1 MKEKRNLR
9 NIYSGIKVKDNISFT
24 IPKSNSFLD
33 CIPLCLIAL
42 CGCLGIVNSFASM
55 FEIDIAAAVLNFY
68 TVLFFIFFS
77 AIFINRKSITVPI
90 ITVILIYEL
99 LIFRKSEKFF
109 RGLQLVC
116 NQVYSVIKPYR
127 GEYFRID
134 MTDIDPDS
142 DIKFFIVLAI
152 FLITAVICCVSIIKP
167 DFLFG
172 FVFTFLFLEIGLFNG
187 KTPDIIPAFLLMV
200 YWSALLAID
209 NSGYYRTGKRGNKTG
224 FIRRGN
230 TFTAKPDV
238 KLYSAGQSG
247 AVMLLMSAV
256 IVTGIFAAVEIAG
269 FSRPEKLDV
278 MRSNVKT
285 AVTEFSFDDI
295 GGSLQ
300 RLSASFGLGKLKV
313 YDHRLGNMN
322 SISYNGG
329 TDLKITANASSS
341 PDENIY
347 LKGYVG
353 SVYDGKSWEELSD
366 DVYKNNEELFS
377 SLAENLLYPQDM
389 LFENFGLQMYLVTD
403 TDTFINDMKIESSLI
418 NDKYVYTPY
427 NSESNAYKEDL
438 KYVNDTVIDLPD
450 KNEYSFRVSPYQD
463 FSGLFHYEAYDG
475 SDKYRDFV
483 YENYLDVP
491 NNADTQK
498 LYDMFIDG
506 KEHQYRYQKLKY
518 IKKVLS
524 DNAEY
529 TLEPGR
535 TPSGKDFASY
545 FLTENHKGYCVHFAT
560 AGVILARM
568 YGIPARYV
576 EGYVVLKDDFN
587 TDNIKDGNYNIEVK
601 DNQAHAWAEI
611 YIDGYGWAPYE
622 FTPASAAALVHSD
635 KEDKATDAR
644 VTVTR
649 IRPDNVQTGSSMS
662 MSAAG
667 TSTMVKEQTTTV
679 KKGGSV
685 SSGGSGKNYFSHLS
699 TEAKTAIGAAVLL
712 LLAVLAVIITH
723 IVTVKLREKSFNTG
737 NGSKNAVNAYNYIIK
752 LLEYCDIKN
761 DNMQHLEFAEFA
773 ETHEMRI
780 FKSGEFAAITDIVL
794 EAVMSGR
801 ELSRTKAQRVTLFSY
816 KTANTI
822 FKKQKGFRKLYMKFI
837 RNLC

>member
-42 CGCLGIVNSFASM
+42 CGCLGIVNSFVSM
-55 FEIDIAAAVLNFY
+55 FEIDISAAALNFY

-134 MTDIDPDS
+134 MTGIDPDS

-152 FLITAVICCVSIIKP
+152 FLITAVICCVSIVKP

-172 FVFTFLFLEIGLFNG
+172 FVFTFPFLEIGLFNG

-200 YWSALLAID
+200 YWSALLAVD

-230 TFTAKPDV
+230 TFIAKPDV
-238 KLYSAGQSG
+238 KFYSAGQSG
-247 AVMLLMSAV
+247 AVMLLISAV
-256 IVTGIFAAVEIAG
+256 IVTGIFAAVEITG

-322 SISYNGG
+322 SISYDGS

-366 DVYKNNEELFS
+366 DVYKNNEDLFAS
-377 SLAENLLYPQDM
+377 FAEHVFYPQDM
-389 LFENFGLQMYLVTD
+389 LFQNFGLQMYFLTD
-403 TDTFINDMKIESSLI
+403 EDSSINDMKIETSLI

-438 KYVNDTVIDLPD
+438 KYINDTVIDLPN

-463 FSGLFHYEAYDG
+463 FSNLFHYEIYDG
-475 SDKYRDFV
+475 SDNYRDFV

-506 KEHQYRYQKLKY
+506 KEHQYTYQKLKY
-518 IKKVLS
+518 IKKALS

-545 FLTENHKGYCVHFAT
+545 FLLENHKGYCVHFAT

-601 DNQAHAWAEI
+601 DDQAHAWAEI
-611 YIDGYGWAPYE
+611 YIDSYGWVPYE
-622 FTPASAAALVHSD
+622 FTPASAAAFVHSD
-635 KEDKATDAR
+635 KDDKATDAK

-649 IRPDNVQTGSSMS
+649 IRPDNVHSGTSMS
-662 MSAAG
+662 VSASG
-667 TSTMVKEQTTTV
+667 TSATVKEHTTTV

-685 SSGGSGKNYFSHLS
+685 SSGGGKNYFSHLS
-699 TEAKTAIGAAVLL
+699 TEAMTAIGAAILL
-712 LLAVLAVIITH
+712 LLAVFVVIITH

-773 ETHEMRI
+773 ENHEMRI

-822 FKKQKGFRKLYMKFI
+822 FKKQKGFKKLYMKFI
-837 RNLC
+837 RNLF